1 MNKVN
6 KVFEL
11 ILMLLA
17 IVIAIQV
24 ISTINTLRQELANS
38 DSDDIEYQ
46 YKDWSSYDIELAMK
60 YHGIQACT
68 ITNTQAYF
76 IGKHNKQIKLF
87 TDGCIEYIIKEKQ
100 RSER

>member
-6 KVFEL
+6 KVLEL
-11 ILMLLA
+11 MLMLLA

-24 ISTINTLRQELANS
+24 INTINTLRQELAN
-38 DSDDIEYQ
+38 SDDIEYQ

-100 RSER
+100 RREK

>member
-1 MNKVN
+1 MDKVN
-6 KVFEL
+6 KLFEL

-24 ISTINTLRQELANS
+24 ISSINTLQNTLAN
-38 DSDDIEYQ
+38 SDDIEYT

-68 ITNTQAYF
+68 ITDTQAYF

-87 TDGCIEYIIKEKQ
+87 TDGCIEWIIKEKQ
-100 RSER
+100 RSEICQ